1 MSSGLAFHC
10 TCHGMYLCKERTVLL
25 IQHNADSFAENG
37 NNVHFKEYQ
46 ELGENTQNFINIQLF
61 QLTLV
66 CLKEATPELCL
77 KFS

>member
-25 IQHNADSFAENG
+25 IQHNADSSAENG

-46 ELGENTQNFINIQLF
+46 ELGENT
-61 QLTLV
+61 
-66 CLKEATPELCL
+66 
-77 KFS
+77 